1 MKKLTAL
8 MLALMLA
15 LAMVPATGL
24 AAGTTIDVKDVIAAK
39 GYTFGGNST
48 PYALSGT
55 EAYINVSA
63 GSALFTELFAENT
76 TIVNSSY
83 TGTTYMCK
91 INIHGNNYTLKN
103 ITFGEGVILEV
114 GATDGQTVTIEGC
127 TFDGPAFSGGT
138 RYAIT
143 MGGGNLV
150 LTNNN
155 FNGAY
160 RGVNMR
166 AATPNASLVATGN
179 TFSVTE
185 YAGDMKNIGIQL
197 SSGIAWSAS
206 NTVNVSNN
214 TFINAWAALRLHDG
228 ILIAPGI
235 GETKFITFNN
245 NTLINTPRGVAMD
258 PDTAAAKIPLLQSVI
273 TNNVTETGT
282 NTGTVVTA
290 GVDPTFTITIPAAV
304 DFGKVAKGTDDV
316 VRDFVVSASGVVI
329 ETNKQINVSVTS
341 DFLLSGGG
349 TTLAYR
355 LYNNDAAD
363 ATVIGTGGLFASFTE
378 NGNKDGNVK
387 LDRSQITVAAAYQ
400 DTMVFTIA
408 YVNKP

>member
-1 MKKLTAL
+1 M
-8 MLALMLA
+8 
-15 LAMVPATGL
+15 
-24 AAGTTIDVKDVIAAK
+24 
-39 GYTFGGNST
+39 
-48 PYALSGT
+48 
-55 EAYINVSA
+55 E
-63 GSALFTELFAENT
+63 
-76 TIVNSSY
+76 
-83 TGTTYMCK
+83 
-91 INIHGNNYTLKN
+91 
-103 ITFGEGVILEV
+103 
-114 GATDGQTVTIEGC
+114 
-127 TFDGPAFSGGT
+127 
-138 RYAIT
+138 
-143 MGGGNLV
+143 
-150 LTNNN
+150 
-155 FNGAY
+155 
-160 RGVNMR
+160 
-166 AATPNASLVATGN
+166 
-179 TFSVTE
+179 
-185 YAGDMKNIGIQL
+185 
-197 SSGIAWSAS
+197 
-206 NTVNVSNN
+206 
-214 TFINAWAALRLHDG
+214 
-228 ILIAPGI
+228 
-235 GETKFITFNN
+235 
-245 NTLINTPRGVAMD
+245 
-258 PDTAAAKIPLLQSVI
+258 LLQSVI